1 MKTPEQ
7 WQQEQ
12 IPEDEQIEI
21 IDLGLP
27 SPDGGGVSGWLSS
40 TLLRWQRSA
49 QRWHWQAGFSLT
61 LALLVAIFCL
71 LNTAS
76 FAHVLALFPRPAT
89 FPAIARPSPSQQE
102 QDGMACLVDAAWSPD
117 TRFIAVLGNRQD
129 CGQPLGAPAVLNLY
143 ELHARPVLK
152 RQVSL
157 DSALLAR
164 RFPLPFPNDHIGQ
177 GKALAAMIAY
187 THVLWSPD
195 GHRLACTFFIQAD
208 PPAHGVVLMNSD
220 GAAPQV
226 LLTQQ
231 ALSSPFSE
239 EWQLSPPRTHASPS
253 PRSLSVPA
261 ALAYHWG
268 TNGALTSD
276 SRLADQT
283 LPASSSVGPVGN
295 PDGGPSFSIWQP
307 GVLSTMWGGTSSPR
321 GSRLSTTWKTSFAAW
336 SPDGRS
342 LVEGIDLSAL
352 LKPQEQVEASQRAG
366 CLSHQALLPP
376 VREEVLPQGFF
387 LEEALA
393 WSPSGQALAAYTPRK
408 GIALYR
414 CSDGYQLASSLLSAP
429 DAASSAGS
437 IALRWSNDG
446 AHLLFCSAQGHLVI
460 LTGMVML
467 GYY

>member
-1 MKTPEQ
+1 MRKPEQ

-21 IDLGLP
+21 IDLEFP
-27 SPDGGGVSGWLSS
+27 SPDGGGLSAWLSS

-49 QRWHWQAGFSLT
+49 QRWHWQAGFSLA
-61 LALLVAIFCL
+61 LALLLTIFCL

-76 FAHVLALFPRPAT
+76 FARVSALFRRPAS
-89 FPAIARPSPSQQE
+89 FSAITRPSPSRQG

-117 TRFIAVLGNRQD
+117 AHFIAVLGYRQV
-129 CGQPLGAPAVLNLY
+129 CGQTLGAPAVLNLY
-143 ELHARPVLK
+143 ELHASPVLK
-152 RQVSL
+152 RQLIL
-157 DSALLAR
+157 DSALLGR
-164 RFPLPFPNDHIGQ
+164 RFPLPSPSGHIGQ
-177 GKALAAMIAY
+177 GEALAAMIAY

-195 GHRLACTFFIQAD
+195 GHRLACTFFIQAA
-208 PPAHGVVLMNSD
+208 PPTHGVVLMNSD
-220 GAAPQV
+220 GAVPQV

-231 ALSSPFSE
+231 VLSSPFSE
-239 EWQLSPPRTHASPS
+239 EWQLSPPRTHAFPR

-268 TNGALTSD
+268 ANGALTPD

-366 CLSHQALLPP
+366 CLSHHALLPP
-376 VREEVLPQGFF
+376 VREEVFLQGFF
-387 LEEALA
+387 LEAALA
-393 WSPSGQALAAYTPRK
+393 WSPSGQALVAYTPGK

-414 CSDGYQLASSLLSAP
+414 CSDGYQLASFLLSAP
-429 DAASSAGS
+429 DAASPAGS

-460 LTGMVML
+460 PTGMLML
-467 GYY
+467 GYW

>member
-1 MKTPEQ
+1 MRKPEQ

-12 IPEDEQIEI
+12 RPEDEQIEI
-21 IDLGLP
+21 IDLGFP
-27 SPDGGGVSGWLSS
+27 SPDGGGLSGWLSS
-40 TLLRWQRSA
+40 TLLQWQRSA
-49 QRWHWQAGFSLT
+49 QRWHWQAGFSLA
-61 LALLVAIFCL
+61 LALLLTIFCL

-76 FAHVLALFPRPAT
+76 FARVSALFRRPASFSAIPRPW
-89 FPAIARPSPSQQE
+89 PSRQE

-117 TRFIAVLGNRQD
+117 AHFIAVLGYRQD
-129 CGQPLGAPAVLNLY
+129 CRQTLGAPAVLNLY

-152 RQVSL
+152 RQLSL

-164 RFPLPFPNDHIGQ
+164 RFPLPFPSDHIGQ
-177 GKALAAMIAY
+177 GEALAAMIAY

-208 PPAHGVVLMNSD
+208 LPAHGVVLMNSD

-239 EWQLSPPRTHASPS
+239 EWQLSPPRTHASPR

-268 TNGALTSD
+268 ANGALTPD

-283 LPASSSVGPVGN
+283 LPASSSVGPIGN

-307 GVLSTMWGGTSSPR
+307 GVLSTMWGGNSSPR

-376 VREEVLPQGFF
+376 VREEVFPQGFF
-387 LEEALA
+387 LEAALA
-393 WSPSGQALAAYTPRK
+393 WSPSGQALAVYTPGK
-408 GIALYR
+408 GIALYS
-414 CSDGYQLASSLLSAP
+414 CSDGYQLASFLLSAP
-429 DAASSAGS
+429 DGASPAGS

-460 LTGMVML
+460 LTLML
-467 GYY
+467 GYW

>member
-1 MKTPEQ
+1 MRKSEQ

-21 IDLGLP
+21 IDLGF
-27 SPDGGGVSGWLSS
+27 PDGGGLSTWLSS
-40 TLLRWQRSA
+40 TLLQWQRSA
-49 QRWHWQAGFSLT
+49 QRRHWQAGFSLA
-61 LALLVAIFCL
+61 LALPLTIFCL
-71 LNTAS
+71 LNTA
-76 FAHVLALFPRPAT
+76 FYAHVSALFRRPAS
-89 FPAIARPSPSQQE
+89 FSAIPRPSPSRQG

-117 TRFIAVLGNRQD
+117 AHFIAVLGYRQD
-129 CGQPLGAPAVLNLY
+129 CRQTLGAPAVLNLY
-143 ELHARPVLK
+143 ELHAAGPVLK
-152 RQVSL
+152 RQLSL

-164 RFPLPFPNDHIGQ
+164 RFPLPFPSEHIGQ
-177 GKALAAMIAY
+177 GGALAAMIAY
-187 THVLWSPD
+187 THILWSPD

-220 GAAPQV
+220 GATPQI

-239 EWQLSPPRTHASPS
+239 EWQLSPQRTHASPR

-261 ALAYHWG
+261 ALAYYWG
-268 TNGALTSD
+268 ANGALTPD
-276 SRLADQT
+276 GRLADQT

-295 PDGGPSFSIWQP
+295 PDGDPSFSIWQP
-307 GVLSTMWGGTSSPR
+307 GVLSTMWGGTFSPR

-342 LVEGIDLSAL
+342 LLEGIDLSVL

-376 VREEVLPQGFF
+376 VGEEDFLQGFS

-393 WSPSGQALAAYTPRK
+393 WSLSGQALAAYTPGK
-408 GIALYR
+408 GIALYS

-429 DAASSAGS
+429 DAASPAGS
-437 IALRWSNDG
+437 IALRWSHDG

-460 LTGMVML
+460 LTGMVIL
-467 GYY
+467 GYW

>member
-1 MKTPEQ
+1 MRKPEQ

-21 IDLGLP
+21 IDLEFP
-27 SPDGGGVSGWLSS
+27 SPDGGGLSAWLSS

-49 QRWHWQAGFSLT
+49 QRWHWQAGFSLA
-61 LALLVAIFCL
+61 LALLLTIFCL

-76 FAHVLALFPRPAT
+76 FARVSALFRRPAS
-89 FPAIARPSPSQQE
+89 FSAITRPSPSRQG

-117 TRFIAVLGNRQD
+117 AHFIAVLG
-129 CGQPLGAPAVLNLY
+129 Y
-143 ELHARPVLK
+143 
-152 RQVSL
+152 
-157 DSALLAR
+157 
-164 RFPLPFPNDHIGQ
+164 
-177 GKALAAMIAY
+177 
-187 THVLWSPD
+187 
-195 GHRLACTFFIQAD
+195 
-208 PPAHGVVLMNSD
+208 VVLMNSD
-220 GAAPQV
+220 GAVPQV

-239 EWQLSPPRTHASPS
+239 EWQLSPPRTHAFPR

-268 TNGALTSD
+268 ANGALTPD

-366 CLSHQALLPP
+366 CLSHHALLPP
-376 VREEVLPQGFF
+376 VREEVFLQGFF
-387 LEEALA
+387 LEAALA
-393 WSPSGQALAAYTPRK
+393 WSPSGQALVAYTPGK

-414 CSDGYQLASSLLSAP
+414 CSDGYQLASFLLSAP
-429 DAASSAGS
+429 DAASPAGS

-460 LTGMVML
+460 PTGMLML
-467 GYY
+467 GYW

>member
-1 MKTPEQ
+1 MSKPEQ

-21 IDLGLP
+21 IDLEFP
-27 SPDGGGVSGWLSS
+27 SPDGGGLSGWLSS
-40 TLLRWQRSA
+40 TLLQWQRSA
-49 QRWHWQAGFSLT
+49 RRWHWQAGFSLA
-61 LALLVAIFCL
+61 LALLLTIFCL

-76 FAHVLALFPRPAT
+76 FARVSALFRRPAS
-89 FPAIARPSPSQQE
+89 FSAIPRPSPSRQG

-117 TRFIAVLGNRQD
+117 AHFIAVLGYRQD
-129 CGQPLGAPAVLNLY
+129 CRQTLGAPAVLNLY
-143 ELHARPVLK
+143 ELHAWPVLK
-152 RQVSL
+152 QQLSL

-164 RFPLPFPNDHIGQ
+164 RFPLPFPSDPISQ
-177 GKALAAMIAY
+177 GEALAAMIAY

-231 ALSSPFSE
+231 ALSSSFSE
-239 EWQLSPPRTHASPS
+239 EWQLSPPRTHASPR

-268 TNGALTSD
+268 ANGALIPD

-321 GSRLSTTWKTSFAAW
+321 GSRLSTTWKTTFAAW

-366 CLSHQALLPP
+366 CLSHQALLPL
-376 VREEVLPQGFF
+376 VREEVFLQGFF
-387 LEEALA
+387 LEAALA
-393 WSPSGQALAAYTPRK
+393 WSPSGQALAAYTPGK

-414 CSDGYQLASSLLSAP
+414 CSDGYQLASSHLSAL
-429 DAASSAGS
+429 DAASPAGS
-437 IALRWSNDG
+437 IALRWSTDG
-446 AHLLFCSAQGHLVI
+446 AHLLFCSTQGHLVI
-460 LTGMVML
+460 LTGMLML

>member
-1 MKTPEQ
+1 MSKPEQ

-21 IDLGLP
+21 IDLEFP
-27 SPDGGGVSGWLSS
+27 SPDGGGLSGWLSS
-40 TLLRWQRSA
+40 TLLQWQRSA
-49 QRWHWQAGFSLT
+49 RRWHWQAGFSLA
-61 LALLVAIFCL
+61 LALLLTIFCL

-76 FAHVLALFPRPAT
+76 FARVSALFRRPAS
-89 FPAIARPSPSQQE
+89 FSAIPRPSPSRQG

-117 TRFIAVLGNRQD
+117 AHFIAVLGYRQD

-143 ELHARPVLK
+143 ELHARPALK
-152 RQVSL
+152 QQVNL

-164 RFPLPFPNDHIGQ
+164 RFPLPSQSGSIRQ
-177 GKALAAMIAY
+177 GEALAARIAY

-208 PPAHGVVLMNSD
+208 PPAHGVVLMDSD

-231 ALSSPFSE
+231 ALSSSFSE
-239 EWQLSPPRTHASPS
+239 EWQLSPPRTHASPR

-268 TNGALTSD
+268 ANGALTPD

-283 LPASSSVGPVGN
+283 LPASSPVGPVGN

-321 GSRLSTTWKTSFAAW
+321 GSRLSTTWKTTFAAW

-376 VREEVLPQGFF
+376 VREEGFLQGFF
-387 LEEALA
+387 EEAALA
-393 WSPSGQALAAYTPRK
+393 WSPSGQALAVYTPGK

-414 CSDGYQLASSLLSAP
+414 CSDGYQLASSHLSAL
-429 DAASSAGS
+429 DAASPAGS
-437 IALRWSNDG
+437 IALRWSTDG
-446 AHLLFCSAQGHLVI
+446 AHLLFCSTQGHLVI
-460 LTGMVML
+460 LTGMLML